1 MDRKVFFS
9 TLRQRG
15 SRVFGTSL
23 SQGQVNGLEIILTE
37 AERRKT
43 PLKWVAYIL
52 ATAYHETAHTMQ
64 PIAEYGKGKGRKYGV
79 KGKYGQVPYGRGYVQ
94 LTWDFNYEK
103 ADKEL
108 GLRGALLHNFDL
120 AMSPKIAVQILFTGM
135 EEGWFTG
142 KSLSTYTDYRPM
154 RRIINGTDKASLIAG
169 YAEDFERALHNSGYG
184 QWVTPKPSVPELL
197 AEEAAKPVIPAPVAK
212 PSIWA
217 LVFAF
222 IARLLGKK

>member
-1 MDRKVFFS
+1 MDRKAFFS

-15 SRVFGTSL
+15 SGVFGTSL
-23 SQGQVNGLEIILTE
+23 SQHQVNGLETILTE

-43 PLKWVAYIL
+43 PLKWLAYIL

-79 KGKYGQVPYGRGYVQ
+79 NGKYGQVPYGRGYVQ
-94 LTWDFNYEK
+94 LTWDYNYEK

-142 KSLSTYTDYRPM
+142 KSLSTYTDYLPM

-169 YAEDFERALHNSGYG
+169 YAEGFERALRNAGYG
-184 QWVTPKPSVPELL
+184 QWTAPKPSVPELL
-197 AEEAAKPVIPAPVAK
+197 AEEAAKPVIPAPVK
-212 PSIWA
+212 VHWLTA
-217 LVFAF
+217 LINAILSMF
-222 IARLLGKK
+222 KKG